1 MHANVQKTIAHIAH
15 YHRDGATSRAELPL
29 NPAGETVLLR
39 ARQHLQLPNAT
50 GWTVRALAGSIWITQ
65 DGDIRDV
72 VLEAGDSLLLDRNG
86 NVLLSPLGDAKVCLA
101 RDAGRC
107 SVQRIAPARVVPQP
121 AAQPSFA

>member
-1 MHANVQKTIAHIAH
+1 MLANVQKTIANIAH
-15 YHRDGATSRAELPL
+15 YHRDGAASRSEVEL

-39 ARQHLQLPNAT
+39 ARQHMRLASAA
-50 GWTVRALAGSIWITQ
+50 GWTVKALAGSIWITQ

-72 VLEAGDSLLLDRNG
+72 VLEAGDSLLLDRKG
-86 NVLLSPLGDAKVCLA
+86 GVLLSPLGDAKVCLA

-107 SVQRIAPARVVPQP
+107 SVQRIAPARVVPLP